1 MIIQLARIE
10 FESKDELKGYARWD
24 ASLLKY
30 IASVILFYQENSE
43 EFTVDSSNPVE
54 QLAKRLSTLLPGS
67 VDTVRKDIENNL
79 RSGIESGLRTMNLV
93 SREEFEVQTAVLLR
107 TREKLEA
114 LEKLVAELEAKVG
127 R

>member
-1 MIIQLARIE
+1 M
-10 FESKDELKGYARWD
+10 
-24 ASLLKY
+24 
-30 IASVILFYQENSE
+30 
-43 EFTVDSSNPVE
+43 DSSNPVE

-67 VDTVRKDIENNL
+67 VDTVRKDLESNL

-114 LEKLVAELEAKVG
+114 LEKLVAELEAKT
-127 R
+127 